1 MNEEEKVKLVFRD
14 KKNNKYI
21 LELKDDNDC
30 SFEMLVSN
38 FERQYGFDA
47 TKLEIYVNDQK
58 YMNVIYSYE
67 ELKEKKLIISN
78 IKHAEIELLNN
89 EIKQDKINNNE
100 IIISEIND
108 KEFLLPFS
116 NLEDLNINI
125 NNISEIKI
133 DNNNNMKSNSYNIE
147 DTNVNET
154 LRELNEQ
161 LMK

>member
-1 MNEEEKVKLVFRD
+1 MNDEKNLELVFRD

-21 LELKDDNDC
+21 LELKDEDDC
-30 SFEMLVSN
+30 SYVMLVSN
-38 FERQYGFDA
+38 FERQYGFDS

-58 YMNVIYSYE
+58 YTNIIYSYE

-89 EIKQDKINNNE
+89 KIKEDENNNE
-100 IIISEIND
+100 SEIND
-108 KEFLLPFS
+108 KEFLPFS
-116 NLEDLNINI
+116 NLVDLNLSI
-125 NNISEIKI
+125 NNISDIKM
-133 DNNNNMKSNSYNIE
+133 DNNNIKKNSFNIE
-147 DTNVNET
+147 DTNINET

>member
-1 MNEEEKVKLVFRD
+1 MNDKKNLELVFRD

-21 LELKDDNDC
+21 LELKDEDDC
-30 SFEMLVSN
+30 SYVMLVSN
-38 FERQYGFDA
+38 FERQYGFDS

-58 YMNVIYSYE
+58 YTNIIYSYE

-89 EIKQDKINNNE
+89 KIKEDENNNE
-100 IIISEIND
+100 SEIND
-108 KEFLLPFS
+108 KEFLPFS
-116 NLEDLNINI
+116 NLVDLNLSI
-125 NNISEIKI
+125 NNISDIKM
-133 DNNNNMKSNSYNIE
+133 DNNNIKKNSFNIE
-147 DTNVNET
+147 DTNINET